1 MAHFLIQCVFCMFA
15 EDAQLLP
22 EKTF

>member
-22 EKTF
+22 EKAF